1 MRRAVVAIVGKPN
14 VGKSSLFNR
23 IVGERKS
30 IVYDEPGVTRD
41 RIYSKA
47 SWLTR
52 EFNIIDT
59 GGIEI
64 ENRPFQE
71 SIRAQAEIAIDEAD
85 VIVFLCDGRTEVSD
99 DDYLIAKMLKKSGK
113 PVILAVNK
121 IDDISLVANAY
132 DYYKL
137 GLDSDII
144 VVSTT
149 HGIGV
154 GDLLDKI
161 IELLPKVENKEK
173 EDIIHFSLIG
183 RPNVGKSS
191 LYNAILNEERVIVSN
206 IEGTTRDAID
216 TAFVR
221 DDQQYVIIDT
231 AGLRKKGKSYEAIDK
246 YAAIRALAA
255 IERSDVVLLVIDGER
270 GILEQDR
277 SVVSHA
283 VEEGKPLIIVVNK
296 WDLVN
301 KEEKSMNDYIQ
312 DLRENFKFCSYATFL
327 FVSAL
332 TKQRVGQITNEI
344 ARVYKNASKH
354 IPTSIVNEI
363 ILDAF
368 AYNPTPDFNGGR
380 LKIFYANQVATNP
393 PLIILF
399 VNDPNY
405 MHFSYRRYLENKLRE
420 RIDFEGTPIK
430 LVCRA
435 RD

>member
-1 MRRAVVAIVGKPN
+1 MKRAVVAIVGKPN

-30 IVYDEPGVTRD
+30 IVYDQPGVTRD
-41 RIYSKA
+41 RIYCKA

-52 EFNIIDT
+52 EFNLIDT

-64 ENRPFQE
+64 EDRPFQE

-85 VIVFLCDGRTEVSD
+85 VIIFLCDGRTEVSD
-99 DDYLIAKMLKKSGK
+99 DDYLIARMLKKANK
-113 PVILAVNK
+113 PIILAVNK
-121 IDDISLVANAY
+121 IDDISLAANAY

-137 GLDSDII
+137 GIDSDII

-154 GDLLDKI
+154 GDLLDKVL
-161 IELLPKVENKEK
+161 ELLPKYEQKEK
-173 EDIIHFSLIG
+173 DDTIHFSLIG

-191 LYNAILNEERVIVSN
+191 LCNAILNEERVIVSN

-221 DDQQYVIIDT
+221 DGQNYVVIDT
-231 AGLRKKGKSYEAIDK
+231 AGLRKKGKDYEAIDK
-246 YAAIRALAA
+246 YAAIRALSA
-255 IERSDVVLLVIDGER
+255 IERSDVVLLVIDGKK

-277 SVVSHA
+277 SVVSYA
-283 VEEGKPLIIVVNK
+283 VEEGKPLIIIVNK
-296 WDLVN
+296 WDLVD
-301 KEEKSMNDYIQ
+301 KSETTMNEYVK
-312 DLRENFKFCSYATFL
+312 DLKENFKFCSYATFM

-332 TKQRVGQITNEI
+332 TKKRVGLITEEI
-344 ARVYKNASKH
+344 SKVYKNASKH

-380 LKIFYANQVATNP
+380 LKIFYANQVSTNP

-399 VNDPNY
+399 VNDPNF
-405 MHFSYRRYLENKLRE
+405 MHFSYKRYLENRLRE

-430 LVCRA
+430 IVCRA

>member
-1 MRRAVVAIVGKPN
+1 MKRAVVAIVGKPN

-30 IVYDEPGVTRD
+30 IVYDQPGVTRD
-41 RIYSKA
+41 RIYAKT

-161 IELLPKVENKEK
+161 LELLPKVENKEK
-173 EDIIHFSLIG
+173 EDVIHFSLIG

-221 DDQQYVIIDT
+221 DDQQFVIIDT

-312 DLRENFKFCSYATFL
+312 DLKENFKFC
-327 FVSAL
+327 
-332 TKQRVGQITNEI
+332 
-344 ARVYKNASKH
+344 
-354 IPTSIVNEI
+354 
-363 ILDAF
+363 
-368 AYNPTPDFNGGR
+368 
-380 LKIFYANQVATNP
+380 
-393 PLIILF
+393 
-399 VNDPNY
+399 
-405 MHFSYRRYLENKLRE
+405 
-420 RIDFEGTPIK
+420 
-430 LVCRA
+430 
-435 RD
+435 